1 MGEMEKH
8 EKLLELVCQLSYLEW
23 LKLRHAV
30 DRVFET
36 KITSVSNTVKIDTEA
51 VIRRLKLP

>member
-1 MGEMEKH
+1 MDEMEKY
-8 EKLLELVCQLSYLEW
+8 EKLLELLCQLNYLEW
-23 LKLRHAV
+23 LKLRHAI

-51 VIRRLKLP
+51 VIRRLRLP